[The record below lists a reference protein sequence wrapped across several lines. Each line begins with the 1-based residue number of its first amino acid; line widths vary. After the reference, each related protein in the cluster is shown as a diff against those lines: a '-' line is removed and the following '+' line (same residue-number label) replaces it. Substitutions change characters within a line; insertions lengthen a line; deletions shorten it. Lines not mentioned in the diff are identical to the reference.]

1 MKKSDKIKA
10 VLIGATA
17 GVILGFTVNA
27 VETALDM
34 PDAYWSNTTN
44 ECVGVVNY
52 TKNDFMNDNV
62 TDLENKASNNINYHI
77 VR

>member
-34 PDAYWSNTTN
+34 PDAYWANTTN

-52 TKNDFMNDNV
+52 TKNDEFSC
-62 TDLENKASNNINYHI
+62 ENLPSKYNK
-77 VR
+77 VWVK

>member
-34 PDAYWSNTTN
+34 PDAYWSNTSN

-52 TKNDFMNDNV
+52 TKNDEFSC
-62 TDLENKASNNINYHI
+62 ENLPSKYNK
-77 VR
+77 VWVK